1 MIYRILVSIT
11 LFASTQIASNELL
24 AQDKKGSWLKKSV
37 DKEAGKAVQKK
48 ETADSDSLNIL
59 LNYLKPDSIAP
70 AKTDNSVVQTLQKT
84 GKVTVIAD
92 YGVELLNDSLARN
105 PEPIKGFRIQI
116 FFGTLDQSKTARAN
130 FIRNHPDIPCNIE
143 QITPSFSVRAGNFRN
158 QHEAHKVLNQLKA
171 DYPSAIV
178 VSDEIDLPVLPPREN

>member
-1 MIYRILVSIT
+1 MIYRIFISVALIA
-11 LFASTQIASNELL
+11 LTQSATNELL

-37 DKEAGKAVQKK
+37 DKEAVK
-48 ETADSDSLNIL
+48 EENTKDTSDSDSLNIL
-59 LNYLKPDSIAP
+59 LNYLKPDSITP
-70 AKTDNSVVQTLQKT
+70 SKTENSTYQTQQKT

-105 PEPIKGFRIQI
+105 PEPIKGYRIQI
-116 FFGTLDQSKTARAN
+116 FFGTLDQSKSARAN

-158 QHEAHKVLNQLKA
+158 QHEAHKVLNQLKLE
-171 DYPSAIV
+171 YPSAIV
-178 VSDEIDLPVLPPREN
+178 VSDEIDLPALPER

>member
-48 ETADSDSLNIL
+48 ETTDSDSLNIL